1 MIENP
6 PPHYEG
12 HRGRLRERFQATGG
26 VALQDYEL
34 LEMLL
39 FTVYPRR
46 DVKPLAKSLIQKFG
60 SFAGVFHAPMDTLM
74 ECPGIG
80 LTAAAFLKGIKE
92 TAIRLSRSEI
102 IQRNA
107 FESWQQIIDYCRLQC
122 GYEMVEQFR
131 VLFLDKRNNLIADEQ
146 QQKGTVDHASVYP
159 REIVKRALEIG
170 ATGLILL
177 HNHPSGDPTPSASD
191 IDMTLKVVDAA
202 RPLGI
207 IVHDHIIL
215 TRSSHASLKT
225 LGLI

>member
-1 MIENP
+1 MTDTN

-39 FTVYPRR
+39 FAIYPRK

-60 SFAGVFHAPMDTLM
+60 SFASVFHAPMENLM
-74 ECPGIG
+74 DCPGIG

-102 IQRNA
+102 IHKNA

-122 GYEMVEQFR
+122 GYERVEQFR
-131 VLFLDKRNNLIADEQ
+131 VLFLDKKNNLIADEQ

-170 ATGLILL
+170 ATGIILL

-191 IDMTLKVVDAA
+191 IDMTLKVMDAA
-202 RPLGI
+202 RHLGI
-207 IVHDHIIL
+207 TVHDHIIL
-215 TRSSHASLKT
+215 TTSNHASLKT
-225 LGLI
+225 LGLV